1 MKTLRQVRIPS
12 RLKIQLHRFLIF
24 PLVLWVVFFSVVAVF
39 TIEQRDFALND
50 LQTRTQLQA
59 GLLAEKIA
67 GKLNTLE
74 LLLLMLE
81 EQASL
86 LDLSTTSGLQ
96 ELNGYIRSNL
106 YVYGE
111 MDGIC
116 LLDLSGNK
124 LLTTYY
130 QDSPEL
136 VEMRELVLEM
146 HVGQGLSFGI
156 NPVWQGG
163 SRNLV
168 LSRSLL
174 NAKDELVA
182 VVMVLVKSD
191 SFFNEYELAQISGL
205 AEVVLYDQRG
215 DIHALWVNAANSNID
230 AESLN
235 NLGDMSKCSSGG
247 ALEPEDTKIVGGSHT
262 VVFEDNLLCT
272 IQLSGYPLYVG
283 VRSVVSVAM
292 RLWDLSSRLNLL
304 ILSGVILISLIVSL
318 RLGYQTAMKDQL
330 QKELMETLE
339 TKVQTRTVELH
350 QAIADLER
358 LSELDSLT
366 GVYTRRKLNVMLEQ
380 EIDRANRSP
389 EVFSII
395 VMDLDDFKRVNDTY
409 GHLVGDEVLKHIVK
423 LLKERIGNAGV
434 LCRWGGDELL
444 VLLPGS
450 GLEKSLAIAES
461 LRSMA
466 QEYPYSAGIVVTL
479 SMGVAQFLPGE
490 SVTGL
495 IRRADNALYRAKASG
510 RNKVSH

>member
-1 MKTLRQVRIPS
+1 MRKSGLPVS
-12 RLKIQLHRFLIF
+12 YHRLKVQFHRFLVF
-24 PLVLWVVFFSVVAVF
+24 PLVLWLVFFSVVAIY
-39 TIEQRDFALND
+39 TMEQRDFAIND

-67 GKLNTLE
+67 GKLNTFE

-81 EQASL
+81 EHASS
-86 LDLSTTSGLQ
+86 LDISTTAGLQ
-96 ELNGYIRSNL
+96 DIQDFIRSNL

-111 MDGIC
+111 MDGLCVI
-116 LLDLSGNK
+116 DPDGDK
-124 LLTTYY
+124 LFTTYY

-136 VEMRELVLEM
+136 LALRESVLER
-146 HVGQGLSFGI
+146 HVGQGLSFSI
-156 NPVWQGG
+156 NPFFQDG
-163 SRNLV
+163 SRHLV

-174 NAKDELVA
+174 NQKNELAA

-191 SFFNEYELAQISGL
+191 SFFNAYELGQISGL
-205 AEVVLYDQRG
+205 AEVFLYDQNG
-215 DIHALWVNAANSNID
+215 DIHALWINAANSSANPQT
-230 AESLN
+230 SS
-235 NLGDMSKCSSGG
+235 NLGDLPGCSDSGVASIG
-247 ALEPEDTKIVGGSHT
+247 STEIVGGSHT
-262 VVFEDNLLCT
+262 TLFDDSLLVSM
-272 IQLSGYPLYVG
+272 QLSGYSLYIG

-292 RLWDLSSRLNLL
+292 RLWDQSSRLNLL

-318 RLGYQTAMKDQL
+318 RLGYQTAMKDHL
-330 QKELMETLE
+330 QKVMMETLE
-339 TKVQTRTVELH
+339 SKVQTRTVELH

-389 EVFSII
+389 AVFSII

-423 LLKERIGNAGV
+423 LLRERIGDSGV

-461 LRSMA
+461 LRSVA

-479 SMGVAQFLPGE
+479 SMGVAQFLGGE

-510 RNKVSH
+510 RNKVS